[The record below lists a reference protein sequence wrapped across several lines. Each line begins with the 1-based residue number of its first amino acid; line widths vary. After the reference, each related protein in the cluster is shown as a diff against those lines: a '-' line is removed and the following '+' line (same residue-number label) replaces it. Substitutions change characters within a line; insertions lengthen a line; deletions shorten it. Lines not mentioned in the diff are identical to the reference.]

1 MKKRRFALWS
11 FALGLLSLAA
21 CSHATEPVPDAAACN
36 TRSAAEIQNDA
47 YRILFGYLRM
57 DDDKTI
63 HLEVTEQEAGKLGVP
78 ADCYRK
84 ALEDIRSANEF
95 IQRMREAG
103 EEVDQLRLPDLSDA
117 NDTPAML
124 SRGNEV
130 QFPAGHYSVN
140 GNGPTDIATACF
152 FAPLDMSAVQFQCRG
167 HAALACVHS
176 CTTYSLG
183 TTNSGGRV
191 GSPWSNT
198 LITVPLAASNV
209 DANAS
214 YSCSDPN
221 GGTASWRGI

>member
-1 MKKRRFALWS
+1 MWS
-11 FALGLLSLAA
+11 FALGLLLLAA
-21 CSHATEPVPDAAACN
+21 CSHATEPVPDAATCD

-103 EEVDQLRLPDLSDA
+103 EEVDHLRLPDLSDA
-117 NDTPAML
+117 N
-124 SRGNEV
+124 
-130 QFPAGHYSVN
+130 
-140 GNGPTDIATACF
+140 
-152 FAPLDMSAVQFQCRG
+152 AP
-167 HAALACVHS
+167 
-176 CTTYSLG
+176 
-183 TTNSGGRV
+183 
-191 GSPWSNT
+191 
-198 LITVPLAASNV
+198 
-209 DANAS
+209 